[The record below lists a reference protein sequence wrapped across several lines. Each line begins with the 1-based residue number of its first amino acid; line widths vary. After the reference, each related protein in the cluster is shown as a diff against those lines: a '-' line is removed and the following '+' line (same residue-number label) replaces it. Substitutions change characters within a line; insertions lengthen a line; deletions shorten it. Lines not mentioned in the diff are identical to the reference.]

1 MQISKDKNEQQKL
14 LNSLMKQLSPA
25 DEAKLQ
31 QILNDKDAQKKM
43 LSTPQAQELMRQLF
57 GGEQNS
63 KKGGWPARRPQCAA
77 SAV

>member
-25 DEAKLQ
+25 DDAKRQ
-31 QILNDKDAQKKM
+31 QSLNDKDAQKKM

-63 KKGGWPARRPQCAA
+63 KKGG
-77 SAV
+77 